1 MLSVA
6 GLIAFFLMI
15 FDSLRQA
22 KAATRNNFGIM
33 RYNTRLN
40 FYLYEISRIT
50 FVQQKGLHLYRYFK
64 PTSFKLNGYYYTNY
78 EYLETTLYSY
88 TFTKKK

>member
-6 GLIAFFLMI
+6 GLIAFFMMI

-22 KAATRNNFGIM
+22 KAATRTNLGII

-40 FYLYEISRIT
+40 FYLYEISRIS
-50 FVQQKGLHLYRYFK
+50 FVHQKGMYLYRYFQ
-64 PTSFKLNGYYYTNY
+64 PTAFKLNGYYYVNY

>member
-1 MLSVA
+1 ML
-6 GLIAFFLMI
+6 

-40 FYLYEISRIT
+40 FYVYEIARILFT
-50 FVQQKGLHLYRYFK
+50 QRKGWYLYRYLR
-64 PTSFKLNGYYYTNY
+64 PSAVRLNNANYTNY
-78 EYLETTLYSY
+78 EKLETTLYSY
-88 TFTKKK
+88 TFNKRA